1 MRVVIV
7 HTVGDDGFW
16 RFHVGV
22 IVQIGTTRGSHRILY
37 FDTEPQV
44 VEMQHYDERT
54 SPHWFVFPRET
65 RIIEEHLKS
74 LKWGKYD
81 ASLSWRGVQQEL
93 SAIVSMCQTQQ
104 QEEARK

>member
-22 IVQIGTTRGSHRILY
+22 IVQIGLTRGSHRILY
-37 FDTEPQV
+37 FDAEPQV
-44 VEMQHYDERT
+44 VELQHYGEKT
-54 SPHWFVFPRET
+54 SSHWFVFPRESQ
-65 RIIEEHLKS
+65 IIEEHLKS
-74 LKWGKYD
+74 LTWGKYD
-81 ASLSWRGVQQEL
+81 ASVSWRGVQQEL
-93 SAIVSMCQTQQ
+93 AFVVSMCQP